1 MFDVFVYLI
10 EHFQNL
16 NDCPER
22 LSLEEKLENAGFE
35 ENEITQAFSWMDK
48 IALVQTTPNA
58 PLLDSKGFRVFS
70 PNELLYL
77 SDDIL
82 NLLSFLT
89 TSEIINTCQR
99 ELIIDTLLDVHHE
112 TSIQHA
118 KMLILAIMWAENAEL
133 PILIGDDLLSAI
145 HGETIRQ

>member
-16 NDCPER
+16 NACPER
-22 LSLEEKLENAGFE
+22 LSLEEKLEDAGFE
-35 ENEITQAFSWMDK
+35 EDEITQAFSWMDK
-48 IALVQTTPNA
+48 ITLVQTKPN
-58 PLLDSKGFRVFS
+58 PHLLNSNGFRVFS
-70 PNELLYL
+70 PNEILYL

-89 TSEIINTCQR
+89 AHKIINNCQR
-99 ELIIDTLLDVHHE
+99 ELIIDTLLDASHE

-118 KMLILAIMWAENAEL
+118 KMLILAILWAENAEL
-133 PILIGDDLLSAI
+133 PVLIGDDLLSAI
-145 HGETIRQ
+145 HGESIRQ